1 MQVPKHLSLS
11 LENGNIAEEL
21 NIRKLQMYVK
31 KITYWVE
38 DNSNILSDYMKDKFV

>member
-1 MQVPKHLSLS
+1 MQVPKHLNLS

-31 KITYWVE
+31 KITYWV
-38 DNSNILSDYMKDKFV
+38 